1 MPDSVTVAEAKARI
15 SALLDKVEEGEE
27 VTITRHGKPVAR
39 LVPAPVG
46 PVRRQ
51 AGDWGWTPGAY
62 DPDVFKPMT
71 EEEARDEGWP

>member
-1 MPDSVTVAEAKARI
+1 MPRSVTVAEAKTHI

-46 PVRRQ
+46 AVRRQ
-51 AGDWGWTPGAY
+51 AGDCGWAPRAY
-62 DPDVFKPMT
+62 DPARFNPMT
-71 EEEARDEGWP
+71 EDEMRDEGWP